1 MKTSRLLVACLCS
14 FLLLL
19 FGLLIAFNH
28 AKPRLLVLHSFSENG
43 SWEQR
48 FNQGV
53 QNALAANRLPIAI
66 RWHYMSFGYSEVQS
80 DADWMA
86 AGERAHAVIQ
96 SWKPDVILI
105 VGEEAQQ
112 WLGYRYASQ
121 NPKGQRMVFATS
133 EDPQRFGYV
142 GTANVTG
149 VREMLPLAQVRE
161 VLARLQRGNS
171 RILALGVAD
180 ATGDAEAQQV
190 QGFDWA
196 PGKLAPVQLVK
207 DYAAWQQA
215 VTDAA
220 DAADVLLILSFA
232 GLPRSATDPTLVDP
246 LEVAQWTEGHARP
259 LPISVRARFV
269 QGGGA
274 LSVSPSTSA
283 LGEQAARLAL
293 QAMPGQPLPAMQ
305 VSEDFAVGLR
315 VQRLAARGLQLPDI
329 YVQTARAS
337 GLLYREPQ
345 GRPSPAATT
354 QPDAPPPR

>member
-1 MKTSRLLVACLCS
+1 MKTPRMLVLCLCG

-19 FGLLIAFNH
+19 SGLLIAFNH
-28 AKPRLLVLHSFSENG
+28 AKPRLLVLHSYSESG

-53 QNALAANRLPIAI
+53 QNVLDANRLPIAT

-86 AGERAHAVIQ
+86 AGDRARAVIQ

-112 WLGYRYASQ
+112 WLGSRYASQ
-121 NPKGQRMVFATS
+121 DPKGQRMVYAMS

-142 GTANVTG
+142 NAANVTG

-161 VLARLQRGNS
+161 VLNRLQLHQP
-171 RILALGVAD
+171 RILALGMD
-180 ATGDAEAQQV
+180 DPTGEAESEQV
-190 QGFDWA
+190 RNFDWA
-196 PGKLAPVQLVK
+196 PGKLLPVQQVK

-220 DAADVLLILSFA
+220 DQADVLLILSFA
-232 GLPRSATDPTLVDP
+232 GLPRSATDPGFVDP
-246 LEVAQWTEGHARP
+246 LEVALWTERHARP
-259 LPISVRARFV
+259 LPISLRARFV

-274 LSVSPSTSA
+274 LAISPSTSA
-283 LGEQAARLAL
+283 LGEQATRLAL
-293 QAMPGQPLPAMQ
+293 LAMPGQPLPAVQ
-305 VSEDFAVGLR
+305 ASEDFAVGLR
-315 VQRLAARGLQLPDI
+315 PQRLAERGYQLPDI

-337 GLLYREPQ
+337 RLLFREP
-345 GRPSPAATT
+345 
-354 QPDAPPPR
+354 